1 MGLWIA
7 ENSHTRNT
15 TVGGTALLDDL
26 KATTEVDAIVKEGA
40 SHLKRD
46 KNGLVL
52 IPQPSDDPRDR
63 ESSPRLDKN
72 PPSANR
78 R

>member
-7 ENSHTRNT
+7 ENSHTRT
-15 TVGGTALLDDL
+15 ATIGGTALLDDL
-26 KATTEVDAIVKEGA
+26 KATTEVDAAVKEGA
-40 SHLKRD
+40 SQLKRD

-63 ESSPRLDKN
+63 ESSSRCL
-72 PPSANR
+72 R
-78 R
+78 RFGAD